1 MYVKVSGRILDSVST
16 IWVYR
21 ESGSFMLY
29 LHLKMA
35 DNFKTMYLSSLEGSC
50 LVKLWQAKT
59 WGSTPPLCETLS
71 QPLTLIFVWFPDLLF

>member
-16 IWVYR
+16 IRVYR

-35 DNFKTMYLSSLEGSC
+35 DNFKTMYLS
-50 LVKLWQAKT
+50 
-59 WGSTPPLCETLS
+59 
-71 QPLTLIFVWFPDLLF
+71 F